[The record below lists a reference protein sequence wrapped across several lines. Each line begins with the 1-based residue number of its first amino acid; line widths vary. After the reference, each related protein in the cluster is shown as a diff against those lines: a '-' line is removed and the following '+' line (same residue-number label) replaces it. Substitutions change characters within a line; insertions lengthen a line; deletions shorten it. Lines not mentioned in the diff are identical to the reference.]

1 MLLVAWAVGSP
12 FFGAISDRLGRR
24 KSPYILGCAVA
35 AIGWGLLLFVAPQPL
50 HWLILLILVTGFASG
65 CMIIS
70 FAYVKESVPP
80 DLTGTVS
87 GLINMGVIMGPTL
100 LQPAVGWMLD
110 RRWGGQTLNG
120 ARIYD
125 LDAFRIGFSL
135 MFGWMVLASLLL
147 FFTRETNC
155 RQVVTRTQNVK
166 QATVR

>member
-1 MLLVAWAVGSP
+1 V
-12 FFGAISDRLGRR
+12 
-24 KSPYILGCAVA
+24 
-35 AIGWGLLLFVAPQPL
+35 
-50 HWLILLILVTGFASG
+50 ILVTGFASG

-100 LQPAVGWMLD
+100 LQPAVGWVLD
-110 RRWGGQTLNG
+110 KRWSGQTLNG

-135 MFGWMVLASLLL
+135 MFGWMVLGFILL

-155 RQVVTRTQNVK
+155 RQVVTRT
-166 QATVR
+166 

>member
-1 MLLVAWAVGSP
+1 
-12 FFGAISDRLGRR
+12 
-24 KSPYILGCAVA
+24 
-35 AIGWGLLLFVAPQPL
+35 
-50 HWLILLILVTGFASG
+50 
-65 CMIIS
+65 MIIS

-110 RRWGGQTLNG
+110 RSWGGQTLNG

-125 LDAFRIGFSL
+125 IDAFRIGFSL
-135 MFGWMVLASLLL
+135 MYGWMVLAFILL

-166 QATVR
+166 